1 MPAANPKTKG
11 KVKPE
16 EDRGVAKN
24 ERALKGGFRQ
34 DAIATTKAAG
44 KPDAPKDGQEGR
56 PNQESTPEVELPV
69 TDRLPFNIFVLT
81 TTFLNIL
88 IIGLEQAVAK
98 NRATCFRHCSKVRC
112 LCLHSCPQEQSWT
125 RQPLALQD
133 LSTDGSGV
141 IWFALESLFVILFII
156 ELGIRWASLKR
167 RSTFFHDGWNI
178 CDVILVLAS
187 AIDCFVLSLI
197 GVGGQIRFFTVLRAL
212 RVIRFVRLVR
222 MFSAFRELWLLVG
235 GLTNS
240 VKALSWVGLVVFMLI
255 YVCGIICTAEIGQND
270 ETYAIGPSY
279 NGEVWPYKQY
289 FGTVFRSMF
298 TLLQVLTLDG
308 WCDDIVR
315 HVVYRQPVMGVFF
328 ICFILL
334 TSFGLM
340 NVVVGIIVENTLAA
354 AQVVDKRKEEK
365 LARHR
370 KETVQQLVAILSRS
384 DSRRSGLISLEELRA
399 ANQSVIVQKKFE
411 SIGLQFEEVE
421 HVFTLLDV
429 DRSGKIELLRFE
441 NACRELVGG
450 GKRRDI
456 AQVEVNIGTLANRL
470 DKLDNKFGLIEREVA
485 TIAAM
490 TEEFVHNT
498 VRHLTGHDP
507 TLAKRSDSK
516 STSTASSE
524 L

>member
-1 MPAANPKTKG
+1 MATAKPKAKGKG

-16 EDRGVAKN
+16 EDKGVAKN
-24 ERALKGGFRQ
+24 ERALKGGYRTVQ
-34 DAIATTKAAG
+34 VDNIG
-44 KPDAPKDGQEGR
+44 KPGKNADPEAQNKDGQEGR
-56 PNQESTPEVELPV
+56 PNQEAQQEVDLPV
-69 TDRLPFNIFVLT
+69 TDRLPFNIFVLA

-88 IIGLEQAVAK
+88 IIGLEQD
-98 NRATCFRHCSKVRC
+98 F
-112 LCLHSCPQEQSWT
+112 E
-125 RQPLALQD
+125 
-133 LSTDGSGV
+133 TDANSI
-141 IWFALESLFVILFII
+141 IWFIFESLFVILFII
-156 ELGIRWASLKR
+156 ELVIRWASLKR

-187 AIDCFVLSLI
+187 GVDCFVLSLI
-197 GVGGQIRFFTVLRAL
+197 GIGGQIRFFTVIRAL

-384 DSRRSGLISLEELRA
+384 DSKRSGLISLEELRA

-411 SIGLQFEEVE
+411 SIVLQFEEVE

-456 AQVEVNIGTLANRL
+456 AQVEVNMGTLANRL

-516 STSTASSE
+516 DTSTESSE

>member
-88 IIGLEQAVAK
+88 IIGLE
-98 NRATCFRHCSKVRC
+98 
-112 LCLHSCPQEQSWT
+112 
-125 RQPLALQD
+125 QD